1 MFMPNADGGPGQMF
15 AGFFNNFLTQASQI
29 FAPFLGQS
37 SNGDPTTFINGIA
50 QQLTQAFGQLTMLWS
65 NTVNNQMQTWNH
77 MGGRRNNNPDVEI
90 LTDSIERLERARS
103 EMNQIEKIGLA
114 ILDSSKKS
122 KFEHSDSG
130 KSKSETSKLRIESG
144 SPINVNTDTKMTDT
158 REAIDSKEEDYM
170 RSIMEHFENTRKLM
184 DEVWSNLEPRLKELT
199 SNRTVP
205 FMTGF
210 DINSDSVR
218 NVMIDVASEMNDLW
232 KLISARL
239 SEEMA
244 NMSTLSGSDG
254 SPTGDSVSSVEDRNA
269 DLIMSERGEL
279 EHSGKREYS
288 GRQEYSGKR
297 KELRRQ
303 EYSGENSGTK
313 FDENSIKNQVKSL
326 DELESQLNNVYG
338 RIKIEQSLKN
348 G

>member
-1 MFMPNADGGPGQMF
+1 MPNADGGPGQML

-65 NTVNNQMQTWNH
+65 NTVNNQMQMWSH

-103 EMNQIEKIGLA
+103 EMNQIEKIDLA
-114 ILDSSKKS
+114 KLDRSQKS
-122 KFEHSDSG
+122 MFEH
-130 KSKSETSKLRIESG
+130 SKSETSKHRIESG
-144 SPINVNTDTKMTDT
+144 SPINMNTDTKMTGNKMTNTKMTDTKMTDT
-158 REAIDSKEEDYM
+158 RVTVDSKEEDYM

-232 KLISARL
+232 KLISARI

-244 NMSTLSGSDG
+244 NMSTLLGSDG
-254 SPTGDSVSSVEDRNA
+254 SPTGETVSSSVKDRNA
-269 DLIMSERGEL
+269 DLIMSERGEYP
-279 EHSGKREYS
+279 GK
-288 GRQEYSGKR
+288 
-297 KELRRQ
+297 
-303 EYSGENSGTK
+303 NSGTK

-326 DELESQLNNVYG
+326 DELQSHLNNVYG
-338 RIKIEQSLKN
+338 RIKIEQSLRN
-348 G
+348 GREKKL